1 MSGIIEAMTVDNSHP
16 YPPISDYGLIGDMQS
31 CALVSKAG
39 SIDWACFPRFDS
51 ASLFGR
57 MLDWHRGGYF
67 LLAPKGIRDVTR
79 RYMPNTNVLET
90 TFDTGGGRA
99 VLVDFMPVTHE
110 THRTGL
116 PAVSDQRQIVREL
129 RCESGSIEFEMMCA
143 PRFDYGSIVPH
154 VGLNTPHMGLAHG
167 GRDAVSVHCSVPME
181 ADEDCFQA
189 NGALKQGES
198 ISVSVRYEAGQPRDP
213 KQLSEQQLHGL
224 LDQTV
229 AFWTNWSWTCTY
241 QGTYRDDV
249 IRAALTLKALTYAP
263 SGALLASATTS
274 LPEVIGGGRNWDY
287 RFTWI
292 RDATFALYSLY
303 TLGFHQEGHDFKR
316 WLEWSTL
323 GRARDLQVMYGITG
337 ERRLSEIELELE
349 GYRKSRPVRV
359 GNAAH
364 GQLQLDIY
372 GEIMDSAHLYR
383 KFGGKMDEEYWA
395 YLRRVVNFVLDH
407 WREPDN
413 GIWESRGGLQHWVY
427 SKVMCW
433 VAVDRAIKAATA
445 LELPGDIETW
455 EKARAEIR
463 NDILQ
468 RGYDKELGYFVQA
481 YDGTA
486 LDSSLLLMPLV
497 GFIPATDPRMKSTIE
512 AIERE
517 LMTPEGL
524 VYRYQDTDDGLGGQE
539 GAFMICSFWLCDN
552 LVFLNRKDEAR
563 ALFEKLRDYSNDLDL
578 YSEEIDPRTL
588 TMLGN
593 FPQAFAHLGLI
604 GSAVQLES
612 ELLPDYPSN

>member
-1 MSGIIEAMTVDNSHP
+1 MATNDPHP

-57 MLDWHRGGYF
+57 LLDWQHGGHF
-67 LLAPKGIRDVTR
+67 LLAPQGIKSVSR
-79 RYMPNTNVLET
+79 RYIPNTNVLET
-90 TFDTGGGRA
+90 TFEAAGGR
-99 VLVDFMPVTHE
+99 VVVVDFMPVTHE

-116 PAVSDQRQIVREL
+116 PAVSDQRQIVREMH
-129 RCESGSIEFEMMCA
+129 CERGSVAFEMVCA
-143 PRFDYGSIVPH
+143 PRFDFGSIVPH
-154 VGLNTPHMGLAHG
+154 LGLSTPHMGLAHG
-167 GRDAVSVHCSVPME
+167 GRDAVSVHCSVPMQVE
-181 ADEDCFQA
+181 DDCFIA
-189 NGALKQGES
+189 SGRLRKGEGVT
-198 ISVSVRYEAGQPRDP
+198 VSVRYEPGQPHDP
-213 KQLSEQQLHGL
+213 NDVSDQLLHGL

-229 AFWTNWSWTCTY
+229 AFWTNWTWTCTY
-241 QGTYRDDV
+241 QGKYREDV

-274 LPEVIGGGRNWDY
+274 LPEVVGGGRNWDY

-292 RDATFALYSLY
+292 RDATFALYALS

-337 ERRLSEIELELE
+337 ERRLSEIELDLE
-349 GYRKSRPVRV
+349 GYRKSRPVRI
-359 GNAAH
+359 GNGAH
-364 GQLQLDIY
+364 DQLQLDIY
-372 GEIMDSAHLYR
+372 GEIMDSAHIYR
-383 KFGGKMDEEYWA
+383 KFGGSMDEEYWT
-395 YLRRVVNFVLDH
+395 YLRRVVSFVLDH

-433 VAVDRAIKAATA
+433 VAIDRAIKAAAA
-445 LELPGDIETW
+445 LGLPGEVREW
-455 EKARAEIR
+455 EKAREEIR
-463 NDILQ
+463 SDILE
-468 RGYDKELGYFVQA
+468 RGYNKELGYFVQA
-481 YDGTA
+481 YDNTA
-486 LDSSLLLMPLV
+486 LDSSVLLMPLV
-497 GFIPATDPRMKSTIE
+497 GFIPATDPRMRSTIE

-517 LMTPEGL
+517 LKTPDGL
-524 VYRYQDTDDGLGGQE
+524 VFRYKDTDDGLGGEE
-539 GAFMICSFWLCDN
+539 GAFVICSFWLCDN
-552 LVFLNRKDEAR
+552 LVFLGRKEEAS
-563 ALFEKLRDYSNDLDL
+563 ALFEKLRAYSNDLDL
-578 YSEEIDPRTL
+578 YSEELDPKTL

-593 FPQAFAHLGLI
+593 FPQAFTHLGLI

-612 ELLPDYPSN
+612 ELLPNYPNA